1 MPRYDVIVVGGGAA
15 GLLCAGTAAAR
26 GRKVL
31 VLEKMERPARKIL
44 VTGKGR
50 CNLTNNCTPEELRAA
65 VKANPRFLY
74 SAFSVF
80 SAQDTMNLF
89 EQLGVPLKTERGGRV
104 FPVSDK
110 AMDIADALVRYAKK
124 SGAEIKREEITALW
138 IKEGS
143 LHGVIAGKERY
154 AADNVVLATGGKS
167 YPGTGSTGDGYR
179 FAAEAGHEII
189 SPRPSLIPIE
199 TNESWCADAMG
210 LSLKNITLTVLQQG
224 KKKPVFSSMGELLF
238 THFGVSGP
246 LVLSASAHMTAK
258 PGDYKLLIDLKPALA
273 ENELDARIL
282 RDFEQYKNKYFRN
295 ALDDLL
301 PRALIPV
308 IIANS
313 GIAPEAKVHQ
323 ITRAERQALITAI
336 KALTLTPKSF
346 RPIEEA
352 VVTAGGVK
360 TLQVDPKTMQSK
372 LMQGLFFA
380 GELLDVDAYT
390 GGYNLQIAFSTGYV
404 AGMSV

>member
-74 SAFSVF
+74 SAFSAF

-89 EQLGVPLKTERGGRV
+89 ERLGVPLKTERGGRV

-138 IKEGS
+138 IQEGS
-143 LHGVIAGKERY
+143 LHGVITGKERY

-179 FAAEAGHEII
+179 LAAEAGHEII

-301 PRALIPV
+301 PRALIPI

-360 TLQVDPKTMQSK
+360 TSQVDPKTMQSK